1 MNRMFNFVIL
11 LLLAAA
17 NIATAFAGQSY
28 RGKYANVLRHYSKHA
43 SDSLKY
49 KAAMFLIDNMD
60 GHVSPEGT
68 AMEKYV
74 WRIKTMEKATG
85 IRRLQAEWYSALK
98 EGSVANVPD
107 SAVVSDSFLVNNIDA
122 AFDAWEKAPWK
133 EEVTF
138 GLFCRYI
145 LPYRVSDEHI
155 GEEWRSALRRQ
166 YAPLIDGVTDIRRA
180 FAVVK
185 DSVFKTVVLSNKY
198 CPYTLDPITCN
209 RIGRA
214 ECGQRCV
221 LLVAVLRS
229 LGIPAVIDGTPMWAD
244 YSNKGHAWVAM
255 VGGHGD
261 TYTVYEDDDTAKQF
275 NPIDASQFL
284 SRYKIKPEDKCPY
297 DVKTEKTSVKVYRIC
312 YERCNKV
319 EACDPKILASPFI
332 MDVSRQYGLATD
344 ITLEADGDTPVYLCA
359 YLSGI
364 DWAPVAKAMPE
375 SGEVTFRSVGKG
387 SVCVPV
393 RVDGGRRHYL
403 SCPFLVGENGIE
415 KMFVPSATDRQT
427 VTIDRKYPLCS
438 YITDTWAFM
447 RGGTFEGSMTDTFDD
462 ADTLAMIATMP
473 YGMTDLDVSSVK
485 MYRYLRYHAPKVNRS
500 SLAELQFYTTDET
513 GGRRLLSG
521 NHLADGVDMSKV
533 DNAFDGNPATS
544 CKGLQVGYTMGIDLG
559 EGKESRV
566 TNIIFAPSTDL
577 NFVERDHLYELYYFD
592 TEWHLVGRVYSK
604 GEKLTFDGVPEG
616 ALLLLKDKTKGVE
629 ERIFEYSA
637 DRQIWH

>member
-1 MNRMFNFVIL
+1 MFYFVIL

-74 WRIKTMEKATG
+74 WRIKTMEKTTG

-133 EEVTF
+133 EKVTF

-155 GEEWRSALRRQ
+155 GEEWRTTLRLQ
-166 YAPLIDGVTDIRRA
+166 YGPLIEGVTDIRRA

-244 YSNKGHAWVAM
+244 YSNKGHAWLFHLAEGLCSAM
-255 VGGHGD
+255 
-261 TYTVYEDDDTAKQF
+261 AM
-275 NPIDASQFL
+275 
-284 SRYKIKPEDKCPY
+284 
-297 DVKTEKTSVKVYRIC
+297 
-312 YERCNKV
+312 
-319 EACDPKILASPFI
+319 SPFPND
-332 MDVSRQYGLATD
+332 MCAVARW
-344 ITLEADGDTPVYLCA
+344 ITNLTAWR
-359 YLSGI
+359 S
-364 DWAPVAKAMPE
+364 MP
-375 SGEVTFRSVGKG
+375 
-387 SVCVPV
+387 
-393 RVDGGRRHYL
+393 
-403 SCPFLVGENGIE
+403 
-415 KMFVPSATDRQT
+415 QT
-427 VTIDRKYPLCS
+427 V
-438 YITDTWAFM
+438 
-447 RGGTFEGSMTDTFDD
+447 
-462 ADTLAMIATMP
+462 
-473 YGMTDLDVSSVK
+473 
-485 MYRYLRYHAPKVNRS
+485 RYA
-500 SLAELQFYTTDET
+500 A
-513 GGRRLLSG
+513 G
-521 NHLADGVDMSKV
+521 
-533 DNAFDGNPATS
+533 
-544 CKGLQVGYTMGIDLG
+544 
-559 EGKESRV
+559 
-566 TNIIFAPSTDL
+566 
-577 NFVERDHLYELYYFD
+577 
-592 TEWHLVGRVYSK
+592 
-604 GEKLTFDGVPEG
+604 
-616 ALLLLKDKTKGVE
+616 
-629 ERIFEYSA
+629 
-637 DRQIWH
+637 